1 MTTAPFAARA
11 GGYRPRILLVEDDLA
26 LGREIAAALE
36 DHGFAVE
43 CATTGQRGM
52 RRGLDEHFDAIV
64 LDRMLPDIDGMSVL
78 ATLRNLG
85 RDMPVLILSAL
96 AGVDERVRGLRGGGD
111 DYVTKPVDELELS
124 ARLNALLRRHR
135 APENATVLTFA
146 DLALDLRARA
156 VTRGGQAIELKPR
169 EFALLEFLMRQSGQ
183 VVTRAMLFEAV
194 WNYHF
199 SAQSGVIDI
208 HMGHLRRKIN
218 LHGAR
223 GPLIHTVRN
232 VGYILQAT
240 P

>member
-1 MTTAPFAARA
+1 MNTTPLAARA
-11 GGYRPRILLVEDDLA
+11 GAYRPRILLVEDDLA

-43 CATTGQRGM
+43 IATTGQRGM
-52 RRGLDEHFDAIV
+52 RRGIDERFDAIV

-135 APENATVLTFA
+135 SPEHETVLSFA
-146 DLALDLRARA
+146 DLALDLRTRS
-156 VTRGGQAIELKPR
+156 VTRAGQAIELKPR
-169 EFALLEFLMRQSGQ
+169 EFALLETLMRQSGQ

-199 SAQSGVIDI
+199 SAQSSVIDI

-218 LHGAR
+218 LNGAL

-232 VGYILQAT
+232 VGYILQAM